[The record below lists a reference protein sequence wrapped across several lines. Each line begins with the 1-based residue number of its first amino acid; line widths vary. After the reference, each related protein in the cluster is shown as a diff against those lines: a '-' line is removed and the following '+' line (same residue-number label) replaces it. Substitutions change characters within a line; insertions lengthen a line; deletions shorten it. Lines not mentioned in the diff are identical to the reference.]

1 MLEKERGS
9 ENTDFTS
16 SKVKEA
22 KNEAKKLITES
33 KPPTDLIGPQ
43 SHANNSGVR
52 TFPYF
57 PLVIVLIVHIVLTV
71 HSWQVA

>member
-1 MLEKERGS
+1 MLKKEKGS
-9 ENTDFTS
+9 DNTDFTS

-22 KNEAKKLITES
+22 KGEAKKLITES
-33 KPPTDLIGPQ
+33 KPPTDFIGPP

-57 PLVIVLIVHIVLTV
+57 PLVIAL
-71 HSWQVA
+71 SR